1 MQWRSGRISRTARD
15 AVAGGRTGQG
25 AFMDWA
31 RILAYLAEMTDQEL
45 LARNEYLAA
54 ESRIM
59 RRSCKLD

>member
-1 MQWRSGRISRTARD
+1 
-15 AVAGGRTGQG
+15 
-25 AFMDWA
+25 MDWA

-59 RRSCKLD
+59 RRRWKVDSSCRTPRRKYRPAEPRQDWCSTR